1 MFLRD
6 DCYQSTLYHVL
17 KACRVRLRENS
28 VWKQK
33 VSSKCGAKSLSS
45 SIWCYISLGT
55 QYVQRS
61 QYRAPAQVIPQWRSE
76 TDGPQETRSIIGS
89 LKEVYKYVPMRA

>member
-28 VWKQK
+28 FWKQK
-33 VSSKCGAKSLSS
+33 VSSNCGAKSLGG
-45 SIWCYISLGT
+45 SIWCCISLAMRA
-55 QYVQRS
+55 VQRR
-61 QYRAPAQVIPQWRSE
+61 QYRTPAQVIPQWRSE
-76 TDGPQETRSIIGS
+76 TDGPQETRSIVGS